1 MPVEGNSDTG
11 TLSDGIAHR
20 EGGQGQDDQMVD
32 GLSELRVRKRTPT
45 SKIGQ
50 LWDRPW
56 LMGIVTLLALSV
68 LPAVLIFGFG
78 VAQGILWLPGDA
90 NGVLEDPNVLS
101 YFPMVF
107 LVVIGVRHA
116 VERQYQTINSL
127 WNRRVLRFESDTSYL
142 ESQYPEY
149 ASSLTLTHVQE
160 LISFYDFLLA
170 KATFRGSNPEI
181 SCPDGYRSVYKNFR
195 RVFFGIVLIGALVL
209 ITITYYHWFAI
220 EMYGIDFWA
229 SSSYPVGFLIRF
241 VYEAV
246 LFLVVFPVVLIQALV
261 SLFLV
266 YHPLKRVGESNG
278 IQFQR
283 FALDDASGFSQFGI
297 QSLTNVLALIPFAGP
312 ILMVT
317 LFIPTTIFHI
327 IGLVLVIGAVPLLFL
342 AQLWSAHRALSRM
355 QEMELAFVG
364 EAFTQNYHLYKRRL
378 VEADT
383 MEELGDEALVT
394 HGEALEKADV
404 VFNGI
409 KKQSTW
415 PFDRAQLG
423 QLASV
428 VTFLVGVVI
437 SLF

>member
-1 MPVEGNSDTG
+1 MSSEGNGDTG
-11 TLSDGIAHR
+11 SLSDGDDHR
-20 EGGQGQDDQMVD
+20 KGGQDDRILADLFEMGVK
-32 GLSELRVRKRTPT
+32 KRTPT

-56 LMGIVTLLALSV
+56 LMSTVTLLALSV
-68 LPAVLIFGFG
+68 LPAVLILGFG
-78 VAQGILWLPGDA
+78 VARGTLWLPGDA

-107 LVVIGVRHA
+107 LVVIGVRYA

-127 WNRRVLRFESDTSYL
+127 WNRRLLRFASDTSYL
-142 ESQYPEY
+142 EGKFPEY
-149 ASSLTLTHVQE
+149 ASRLTPADVQE

-181 SCPDGYRSVYKNFR
+181 SCPDRYRSVYRNFR
-195 RVFFGIVLIGALVL
+195 RLFFGIVLIGAVVLV
-209 ITITYYHWFAI
+209 TITYYHWFAI

-229 SSSYPVGFLIRF
+229 SASYPVGFFLRF

-246 LFLVVFPVVLIQALV
+246 LFLVVFPVVLTQALV
-261 SLFLV
+261 SMFLV

-283 FALDDASGFSQFGI
+283 FELDDASGFSQFGI
-297 QSLTNVLALIPFAGP
+297 QSFTNVLVLIPFAGP

-317 LFIPTTIFHI
+317 LFIPTTAFHI
-327 IGLVLVIGAVPLLFL
+327 IGLVLVIVAVPLLFL
-342 AQLWSAHRALSRM
+342 AQLWSAHRALSKM

-364 EAFTQNYHLYKRRL
+364 EAFTENYHLYKRRL
-378 VEADT
+378 VETDT
-383 MEELGDEALVT
+383 MEEFADEALVT
-394 HGEALEKADV
+394 HGEALEKSDI

-415 PFDRAQLG
+415 PFDRTQLG

-428 VTFLVGVVI
+428 VAFLVGIVV